1 MFNIF
6 CFLPCTV
13 IASKEAGPGKLSVN
27 VRAGGADVDS
37 LVREG
42 ENGVYEIIFHPTR
55 AAPHKVH
62 IKYNEVHIP
71 GTIHYFIKEIFRVV
85 LKCHVNIF
93 KNYI

>member
-1 MFNIF
+1 MFLF
-6 CFLPCTV
+6 CIV

-71 GTIHYFIKEIFRVV
+71 GTVLYITRIV
-85 LKCHVNIF
+85 LKYH
-93 KNYI
+93 